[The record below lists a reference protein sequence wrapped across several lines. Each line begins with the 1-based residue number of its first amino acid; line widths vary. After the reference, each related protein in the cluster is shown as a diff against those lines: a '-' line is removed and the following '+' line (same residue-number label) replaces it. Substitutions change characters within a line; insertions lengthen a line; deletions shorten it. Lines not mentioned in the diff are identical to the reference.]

1 MEMQTVQQYVRT
13 CFIWQKT
20 SVSCLEIQQIIFF
33 KDNCYLGNIKNI
45 PEDEGATYENKT
57 YSNMIKNDL
66 SGVESLKPFLH
77 SVNTPTGELQIVDS
91 DAINSFFSK

>member
-1 MEMQTVQQYVRT
+1 M
-13 CFIWQKT
+13 WQKT
-20 SVSCLEIQQIIFF
+20 AVSCLEIQQIIFFKDNCYLGNSTNNFF

>member
-1 MEMQTVQQYVRT
+1 M
-13 CFIWQKT
+13 K
-20 SVSCLEIQQIIFF
+20 
-33 KDNCYLGNIKNI
+33 
-45 PEDEGATYENKT
+45 NKT

>member
-1 MEMQTVQQYVRT
+1 MAENS
-13 CFIWQKT
+13 CFLLGNST
-20 SVSCLEIQQIIFF
+20 NNFF

-45 PEDEGATYENKT
+45 PEDEGATYENNT
-57 YSNMIKNDL
+57 YSNMIKKKQTKKK
-66 SGVESLKPFLH
+66 SLKPFLH